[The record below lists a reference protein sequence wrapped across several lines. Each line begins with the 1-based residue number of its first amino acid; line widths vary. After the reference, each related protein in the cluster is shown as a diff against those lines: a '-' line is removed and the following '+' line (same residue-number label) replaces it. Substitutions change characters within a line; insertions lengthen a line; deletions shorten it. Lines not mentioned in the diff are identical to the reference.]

1 MSFFGK
7 AWDQVNVFDNGKS
20 WKNQNPGGSSAPA
33 TPNPNDV
40 RGYISGHPYN
50 YGGDYLDGW
59 DGKSSGSSTTQDS
72 NSEFSKMMASN
83 AAMIRNLQNQIAA
96 TPKLA
101 KFDVMGNWRNAQS
114 AAERAIN
121 PLYEKK
127 LNDFLAQNQAKK
139 VRKQSE
145 FAMNAENIASEKAD
159 TLAGNEVNRGRVA
172 EDTTNAIT
180 GINVKEGQFQTD
192 EGQSFDQ
199 NYRQAAEALAQS
211 GAATTGLGKQQT
223 SDMVR
228 LRNVSSQRQLDE
240 FNGQREA
247 KQLFKTRTF
256 EDLARGDEQ
265 AGALAI
271 SKTKGAQFDLDAY
284 LEDLAFDEQ
293 NTRFSN
299 ESERLG
305 AVYDETQKQ
314 DKIGVEQFLAGLV
327 GAGYGAKDIA
337 YNRSVYA

>member
-1 MSFFGK
+1 
-7 AWDQVNVFDNGKS
+7 
-20 WKNQNPGGSSAPA
+20 
-33 TPNPNDV
+33 
-40 RGYISGHPYN
+40 
-50 YGGDYLDGW
+50 
-59 DGKSSGSSTTQDS
+59 
-72 NSEFSKMMASN
+72 MASN